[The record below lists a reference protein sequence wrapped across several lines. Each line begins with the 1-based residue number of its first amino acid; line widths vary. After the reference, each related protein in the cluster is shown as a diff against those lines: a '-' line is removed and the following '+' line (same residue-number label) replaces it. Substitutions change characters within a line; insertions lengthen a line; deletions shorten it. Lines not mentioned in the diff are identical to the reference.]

1 MLFPAFFSNANLSK
15 RMRRSLVRE
24 EDILEK
30 FLRSRGPGGQN
41 VNKVSTCVYLKHLPS
56 GIEVRCQDERS
67 QAANRLKAREL
78 LLEKIEQRALK
89 RIQEE
94 ESRLARQRRK
104 NRKRSPAQ
112 KEMVLRHKR
121 LRSEKKILRKRIRD
135 YDY

>member
-1 MLFPAFFSNANLSK
+1 
-15 RMRRSLVRE
+15 MRRSLVRE